1 MLNNSILF
9 LLIGIIATTI
19 GAVPFG
25 LVNLSVVDVAINTNI
40 RKSMSVAFGAAVVE
54 IMFALTALLAG
65 TLFGDILGGNNWI
78 KFGVLTVLLAAGIY
92 FWFKKNGTKS
102 KENIGISNGFLK
114 GALLNLISVQ
124 VLLFWMVAVTFLSVH
139 DLIPVSLPQFV
150 LFIVGVWLAKMAVL
164 RGYAI
169 LGSKVVEKSQII
181 SQNINR
187 IIGVILV
194 LVAVIQFVKI

>member
-1 MLNNSILF
+1 MIFHSF
-9 LLIGIIATTI
+9 TYFLIGAAACAI

-40 RKSMSVAFGAAVVE
+40 RKSMPVAFGAAVVE
-54 IMFALTALLAG
+54 ILFALTALLAG
-65 TLFGDILGGNNWI
+65 TLFGNILGGNNWI
-78 KFGVLTVLLAAGIY
+78 KFGVLAVLLAAGIY

-102 KENIGISNGFLK
+102 KESNGNPNGFFK

-124 VLLFWMVAVTFLSVH
+124 VLLFWMVAITFLSVR
-139 DLIPVSLPQFV
+139 DLIPASLLQFI
-150 LFIVGVWLAKMAVL
+150 LFIVGVWLAKMTVL
-164 RGYAI
+164 RSYAI

-194 LVAVIQFVKI
+194 LVAVIQLIKI